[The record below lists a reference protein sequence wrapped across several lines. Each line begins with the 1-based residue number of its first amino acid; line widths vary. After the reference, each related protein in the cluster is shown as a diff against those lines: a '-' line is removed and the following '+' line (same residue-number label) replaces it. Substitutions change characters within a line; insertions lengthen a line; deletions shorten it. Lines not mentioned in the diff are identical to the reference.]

1 MTELSRD
8 EQDLARFGYKQELKR
23 SLGVFSSFAVAF
35 SYISPSTGIFTLFA
49 LGLTTI
55 GGVFIWSWPIVAI
68 GQLIVAL
75 GWAELSSHYPVA
87 GSVFQ
92 WTKYLAGKSYSW
104 FTGYDLPSSTAHPY
118 GCLGLRQRFR
128 YCAHP
133 STSTNMG
140 WNIANTHSTNERW
153 VAVITLILIT
163 VMNIFG
169 VRLVALVNNTG
180 VLFEIL
186 GMVVFA
192 FIVALFHHHQSA
204 GVIFHTSGTSLTTGT
219 FLVAMFMSLYVI
231 YGFDT
236 ASTLSEETKNPRV
249 EAPKAVIGSV
259 IGAFVIGGI
268 FLYAMLLG
276 IPNMHT
282 AIKEAWGPAQIIDA
296 NFGNAFST
304 VFLLVVSAAIFVCCL
319 AIETATIRLCFGMSR
334 DDALPASKLPEQGR
348 QERHAL
354 ADLCPWRPSSIKAS
368 LSAIPFIQF
377 AGVAIIAIAAT
388 GMIYLS
394 YLIGNLALFRAR
406 LRGWPKTKA
415 PFSLGRW
422 GLPLTVGA
430 LLYGGAMFVNMLW
443 PRAATNPRP
452 ATEAPAL
459 NFHWHWLNS
468 QPRQLWSHAGRHRRS
483 SERLASVLV
492 PAANKPAHLCSEA
505 PGGRGDGASRAR
517 CRSNG
522 LHPWRPRLPRA
533 HRGAW
538 PRLSARGR
546 RCR

>member
-1 MTELSRD
+1 
-8 EQDLARFGYKQELKR
+8 
-23 SLGVFSSFAVAF
+23 VAF
-35 SYISPSTGIFTLFA
+35 SYISPSTGIFALFF
-49 LGLTTI
+49 LGLTTV

-75 GWAELSSHYPVA
+75 GFAELSSHYPVA

-104 FTGYDLPSSTAHPY
+104 FTGWIYLFAGILTVASVCATVPY
-118 GCLGLRQRFR
+118 ALIPAFQ
-128 YCAHP
+128 
-133 STSTNMG
+133 NMG
-140 WNIANTHSTNERW
+140 WNVRLDSTNERW
-153 VAVITLILIT
+153 VAVITLVLIT

-169 VRLVALVNNTG
+169 VRIVALVNNTG
-180 VLFEIL
+180 VLFEVL

-192 FIVALFHHHQSA
+192 FIIALFHRHQSA
-204 GVIFHTSGTSLTTGT
+204 GVIFHTSGTKLTGGT
-219 FLVAMFMSLYVI
+219 FLIAMFMALYVI

-282 AIKEAWGPAQIIDA
+282 AIAQGWGPAQIIDA

-319 AIETATIRLCFGMSR
+319 AIETSTIRLCFGMAR
-334 DDALPASKLPEQGR
+334 DDALPGSRYLSKVKKELHTPIWSCVVIG
-348 QERHAL
+348 L
-354 ADLCPWRPSSIKAS
+354 

-377 AGVAIIAIAAT
+377 TGVAIIAIAAT

-406 LRGWPKTKA
+406 LNGWPKTKA
-415 PFSLGRW
+415 PFSLGKW
-422 GLPLTVGA
+422 GMPLTVLA

-452 ATEAPAL
+452 ATEAPGL

-468 QPRQLWSHAGRHRRS
+468 QPVLWSTLGVIVIVGAVYF
-483 SERLASVLV
+483 VLV
-492 PAANKPAHLCSEA
+492 QRHKPAHTEVPADESMELPA
-505 PGGRGDGASRAR
+505 PVQI
-517 CRSNG
+517 
-522 LHPWRPRLPRA
+522 
-533 HRGAW
+533 
-538 PRLSARGR
+538 
-546 RCR
+546 